1 MKEKGAARA
10 CAGRSD
16 LDQDVKEG
24 FSEEA
29 FREQASAV
37 GEIERERG
45 GSEGSWVAYGHKE
58 RVL

>member
-10 CAGRSD
+10 CSGRSD

-29 FREQASAV
+29 FREQARA
-37 GEIERERG
+37 EIERERG
-45 GSEGSWVAYGHKE
+45 RSEGS
-58 RVL
+58 